1 MALLDYTTYAD
12 IRATLGVNEVEL
24 TDETLGLALY
34 SSNLSVELDDAGTTL
49 SDSYT
54 TVAAI
59 DALTR
64 TKKQQ
69 RLYDVT
75 RLFATYTVA
84 KQCCGSLPMFGP
96 KSISDAK
103 TEVSRFTNDPY
114 KETVKTVIKEWE
126 KYRQRAQA
134 ALADMSSL
142 TASLTPRTV
151 MLVSSPTS
159 DPITGS

>member
-1 MALLDYTTYAD
+1 MTLLDYTTFDD
-12 IRATLGVNEVEL
+12 IRATLGVNDVEL

-34 SSNLSVELDDAGTTL
+34 SSNLAVELDDVSPDL
-49 SDSYT
+49 SDRYIE
-54 TVAAI
+54 VR
-59 DALTR
+59 DLPEGTR

-69 RLYDVT
+69 RLFDVT
-75 RLFATYTVA
+75 RLFAAYTVG

-96 KSISDAK
+96 KTIGDSK

-114 KETVKTVIKEWE
+114 KETIKTVAKEWE
-126 KYRQRAQA
+126 RHRQRTQT
-134 ALADMSSL
+134 ALADLQS
-142 TASLTPRTV
+142 TARVSVAVPA